1 MDGEIGSRLLNT
13 NPSRFEELAGAIA
26 TAYSYYEEGMGLEKL
41 LSDFQHLYHRALDQ
55 PPCYSEINEITGQSL
70 SSGDRLAG
78 QTAWMLQK
86 VESLRVY
93 GVHSML
99 WHEVDKVYTAPLL
112 DQMGI
117 ALGVPS
123 RLTQEDLKHMADD
136 KKALVDVVG
145 VKGGESIWIVQSIGS
160 KRIVDSAVSRGAY
173 GSRTLFK
180 SRVFN
185 DPILNGQSLKSLVL
199 ASYFMRKAFPD
210 VQVLTLCMVLHPA
223 NPDFELYQVDA
234 TGSAPTTMKLEERMI
249 RKNSI
254 DFTDELRENLEAL
267 LTLPAKLDNDLFRGL
282 PPLPWWPDSRHSC
295 LHGEAATR
303 IRTST
308 RLERT
313 RSDADLQGRLRLHN
327 HPR

>member
-1 MDGEIGSRLLNT
+1 
-13 NPSRFEELAGAIA
+13 
-26 TAYSYYEEGMGLEKL
+26 
-41 LSDFQHLYHRALDQ
+41 
-55 PPCYSEINEITGQSL
+55 
-70 SSGDRLAG
+70 
-78 QTAWMLQK
+78 
-86 VESLRVY
+86 
-93 GVHSML
+93 
-99 WHEVDKVYTAPLL
+99 
-112 DQMGI
+112 
-117 ALGVPS
+117 
-123 RLTQEDLKHMADD
+123 
-136 KKALVDVVG
+136 
-145 VKGGESIWIVQSIGS
+145 
-160 KRIVDSAVSRGAY
+160 
-173 GSRTLFK
+173 
-180 SRVFN
+180 
-185 DPILNGQSLKSLVL
+185 
-199 ASYFMRKAFPD
+199 MRKAFPD

-223 NPDFELYQVDA
+223 NPDFELYQVHA
-234 TGSAPTTMKLEERMI
+234 TGSATTTMKLEERMI